1 MLLKGLPLTFTL
13 KILLLFLLRYRKI
26 EKYWDRDNSE
36 RFQLTISRPREIMNA
51 AFIVYLVYK
60 E

>member
-26 EKYWDRDNSE
+26 EKYWDRDSSE
-36 RFQLTISRPREIMNA
+36 RFQLTISRQREIMNA